1 MVLLNVYYQMWYYK
15 IKHALCTCR
24 QMQEPVSEPA
34 QHQHRPVTRANIK
47 PVDSSQHRSKLEVK
61 SRAKQAEDAL
71 TPIHEFDEEG
81 RLTKGST
88 SGSPD
93 AKVST
98 KSSMRPYKP
107 AQPQVCTLES
117 YLSGV
122 IVMRFYS
129 EIIIVLYRV
138 CKALWNVIL

>member
-1 MVLLNVYYQMWYYK
+1 
-15 IKHALCTCR
+15 
-24 QMQEPVSEPA
+24 MQEPVSEPA
-34 QHQHRPVTRANIK
+34 QHQHRPVTRATVK
-47 PVDSSQHRSKLEVK
+47 PLDSSQHRSKLEVK

-107 AQPQVCTLES
+107 AKLQVCTLES

-122 IVMRFYS
+122 IVIFYS

-138 CKALWNVIL
+138 CKAL

>member
-1 MVLLNVYYQMWYYK
+1 MRCWL
-15 IKHALCTCR
+15 I
-24 QMQEPVSEPA
+24 QEPGSEPA
-34 QHQHRPVTRANIK
+34 QHRPATRTDIK
-47 PVDSSQHRSKLEVK
+47 PVDSSQHRSKLDIK

-71 TPIHEFDEEG
+71 TPIHEFDEES
-81 RLTKGST
+81 RVTKGST

-107 AQPQVCTLES
+107 DQLQVSNLES

-122 IVMRFYS
+122 NVIIFYS
-129 EIIIVLYRV
+129 EIIIELYRV
-138 CKALWNVIL
+138 NVV